1 MRRRDFIAGLGAG
14 AAWPLVALAQ
24 QPRMPVI
31 GFLSLGSPERSEKYV
46 SAFRKGL
53 SETGFAEDRN
63 VAIEYRFAQN
73 ERARLPEFA
82 ADLVRRQV
90 AVIAAFTLSAALAV
104 KATTTTIPIV
114 FGIAGDPIQTGLV
127 ARLNRPGGNVTG
139 ANNMSI
145 ELDAKR
151 FELLHALLPAA
162 RRFAVLIHRAS
173 ANVEF
178 LTREAQAAGSAIG
191 LQIEILYAGTDRD
204 IDAAFATLVQKGA
217 EGLLVSPEP
226 LFFARRTQI
235 LTLAARHAVPAMFPS
250 REDAEAGGLM
260 SYGTS
265 IEERERQVGIYTG
278 RILKGEKPA
287 DLPVVR
293 PRTRVEFVINMQT
306 ARALAIKV
314 PQLILAGATEV
325 IQ

>member
-1 MRRRDFIAGLGAG
+1 
-14 AAWPLVALAQ
+14 
-24 QPRMPVI
+24 
-31 GFLSLGSPERSEKYV
+31 V

-53 SETGFAEDRN
+53 RETGFVEDRN

-104 KATTTTIPIV
+104 KAATTTIPIV

-178 LTREAQAAGSAIG
+178 LTREALAAGSAIG

-217 EGLLVSPEP
+217 EGLLVSPDP
-226 LFFARRTQI
+226 LFFARPQI

-260 SYGTS
+260 SYGAS

-287 DLPVVR
+287 DLPVIQ
-293 PRTRVEFVINMQT
+293 PTKFELVINLKT
-306 ARALAIKV
+306 AKAFGLAIPPNLLALAD
-314 PQLILAGATEV
+314 EV
-325 IQ
+325 IE